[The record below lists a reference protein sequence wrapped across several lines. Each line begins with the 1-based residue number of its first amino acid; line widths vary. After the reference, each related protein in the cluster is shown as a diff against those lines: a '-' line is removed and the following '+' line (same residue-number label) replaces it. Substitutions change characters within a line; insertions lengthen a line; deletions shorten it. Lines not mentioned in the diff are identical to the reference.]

1 MIALYL
7 DTETTGLDPSTHA
20 LAEVCGV
27 LAHVPDGGK
36 ARVLRAWSSLVQVG
50 DAPMDDDVRRIT
62 GLTPELCNDHGVP
75 VAVAVETLRR
85 MAVKADCVVAWN
97 APFDRA
103 FLEAAGL
110 VVTCP
115 WVDAQRNV
123 DWKAEGASRESLVV
137 VAAEVGRM
145 VNPCPHAALGDV
157 LTMLAVMAPRMR
169 DAVEDAKVPHVWL
182 SVVHSPH
189 GSNDALKELDYRWDG
204 RRRVWERQVKT
215 AELGTERAR
224 LPAGCSAW
232 HSTDPLPEAQ
242 LVSIEVTCPKDA
254 NETVARWLSTRWDP
268 ERRVKVA
275 EKVRTDYAQVAVE
288 ELSEFGIGCR
298 IIATGP

>member
-36 ARVLRAWSSLVQVG
+36 ARVLRAWSSLVQIG

-62 GLTPELCNDHGVP
+62 GLSPELCNDHGVP

-85 MAVKADCVVAWN
+85 MAAKADCVVAWN

-103 FLEAAGL
+103 FLKAAGFT
-110 VVTCP
+110 VTCP

-123 DWKAEGASRESLVV
+123 DWRAEGASRESLVV

-157 LTMLAVMAPRMR
+157 LTMLSVMAPRMR
-169 DAVEDAKVPHVWL
+169 GAVEDAKVPRVRVFAWSAPFDRKDELRAGGFSWDAGRKVW
-182 SVVHSPH
+182 S
-189 GSNDALKELDYRWDG
+189 KEVR
-204 RRRVWERQVKT
+204 E
-215 AELGTERAR
+215 
-224 LPAGCSAW
+224 
-232 HSTDPLPEAQ
+232 PEALE
-242 LVSIEVTCPKDA
+242 LVNALRFFCRPEV
-254 NETVARWLSTRWDP
+254 S
-268 ERRVKVA
+268 
-275 EKVRTDYAQVAVE
+275 
-288 ELSEFGIGCR
+288 
-298 IIATGP
+298 GP